1 MKAIHKL
8 FFLLLA
14 IGYFCTACEP
24 TGTMLTKIHPDGSC
38 SRELS
43 KKVSIN
49 NMKDYSTLHFFA
61 LLDSTWQIRWKFIGE
76 DSAYHTH
83 FPLTEKQLD
92 SIAAD
97 TASAKTKIELIAKKE
112 YHSVTEM
119 SETFNYCEEIA
130 PLKPKYDFQ
139 KKFRWFYT
147 YYYYKE
153 VFSKLQIDYPVS
165 IEKYMTKDEASFWL
179 KGTPNLTTGMTGME
193 MRDYVGVLENKYNE
207 WLGDNYRTF
216 IWHEI
221 AANYDIIKNPPVS
234 KERFIELIDSVL
246 PLQKISM
253 ENLME
258 FSDNKQLEKT
268 LNGYFKT
275 NAFSVLWQKKESVM
289 QKSEEKIF
297 DMITPAL
304 FSNKIEYNLLIPG
317 KVLNTSALIM
327 SGDTLKWQLE
337 TTKMITD
344 DYILEAQSRKSNVWA
359 FVITGLFILLTFS
372 GIVHNYRK

>member
-1 MKAIHKL
+1 
-8 FFLLLA
+8 
-14 IGYFCTACEP
+14 
-24 TGTMLTKIHPDGSC
+24 
-38 SRELS
+38 
-43 KKVSIN
+43 
-49 NMKDYSTLHFFA
+49 
-61 LLDSTWQIRWKFIGE
+61 
-76 DSAYHTH
+76 
-83 FPLTEKQLD
+83 
-92 SIAAD
+92 
-97 TASAKTKIELIAKKE
+97 
-112 YHSVTEM
+112 
-119 SETFNYCEEIA
+119 
-130 PLKPKYDFQ
+130 
-139 KKFRWFYT
+139 
-147 YYYYKE
+147 
-153 VFSKLQIDYPVS
+153 
-165 IEKYMTKDEASFWL
+165 
-179 KGTPNLTTGMTGME
+179 
-193 MRDYVGVLENKYNE
+193 
-207 WLGDNYRTF
+207 
-216 IWHEI
+216 
-221 AANYDIIKNPPVS
+221 
-234 KERFIELIDSVL
+234 
-246 PLQKISM
+246 M